1 MLLQVE
7 GKGGGFI
14 PLEEIPEDLQAGSDV
29 QFPSYGGK
37 LGKVGNEVGAYTG
50 KIGAA
55 SSMVFF
61 ATVMVMYRSC
71 TTLLLVP
78 VTLESS
84 ISLYSFR

>member
-1 MLLQVE
+1 MCIRDSLFHVLLQVE

-50 KIGAA
+50 KIGAG
-55 SSMVFF
+55 
-61 ATVMVMYRSC
+61 
-71 TTLLLVP
+71 LVDGFLRHRDGDVP
-78 VTLESS
+78 ILHL
-84 ISLYSFR
+84 SLIHI